1 MNHLLSKKKK
11 DVWGA
16 VIYRGRKKNTEK
28 YQVCKRSLKAEHS
41 RSK

>member
-1 MNHLLSKKKK
+1 MYGELLFTE
-11 DVWGA
+11 DE
-16 VIYRGRKKNTEK
+16 KKNTEK

>member
-1 MNHLLSKKKK
+1 MYGELLFTE
-11 DVWGA
+11 DE
-16 VIYRGRKKNTEK
+16 KNTEK